1 MKSVSLKDVCQ
12 VFGDGDWIESKDQSD
27 GGIRLVQTGNIGVGV
42 FKDRIE
48 KARWISEVTFKKLR
62 CTEIL
67 EGDVLVSR
75 LPDPVGRSCLIPA
88 LEHKAITAV
97 DCSILRFDPKKIIA
111 KFFVFYSQSSQYAN
125 AIEPLISGSTRQRIS
140 REKLGTIQIPLPSL
154 DEQLDIV
161 EKLDSAIAEIEDAKM
176 RTNASLQNLSKLL
189 DSKFEEVFTILEAE
203 FGVVQSGTIIDVR
216 DGTHDSPSYVDSG
229 YPLITSKNLQDG
241 LIDFSKVSLITEED
255 YQQINKRSKVEAGDL
270 LFAMIGT
277 IGNPVVV
284 KEDPLFAIKNVAL
297 FKGNPS
303 YEMTFLSFYLRTP
316 KIREKFEREAKGT
329 TQRFLGLGYLRT
341 LDIPNV
347 PPENQLE
354 IVRKLEQFESE
365 IKKLELNLKQRLENF
380 IELNNSIVSSMFT
393 IDSEEEAVA

>member
-1 MKSVSLKDVCQ
+1 MSGTVKLLGEICEISTGSTDTKDATENGQ
-12 VFGDGDWIESKDQSD
+12 YPLFDRSKRVKASD
-27 GGIRLVQTGNIGVGV
+27 KYLFDCEALIMPGEGAEFLPRHYIGKFDLHQRAYAMFNFSDLV
-42 FKDRIE
+42 
-48 KARWISEVTFKKLR
+48 
-62 CTEIL
+62 
-67 EGDVLVSR
+67 
-75 LPDPVGRSCLIPA
+75 DPQYLY
-88 LEHKAITAV
+88 
-97 DCSILRFDPKKIIA
+97 
-111 KFFVFYSQSSQYAN
+111 FY
-125 AIEPLISGSTRQRIS
+125 LISVKDYFANNAVGATVKSLRRRHFTDL
-140 REKLGTIQIPLPSL
+140 EVPLPSL
-154 DEQLDIV
+154 EKQRDIV
-161 EKLDSAIAEIEDAKM
+161 AKLDSAFAEIEDAKM
-176 RTNASLQNLSKLL
+176 RTRVSLQNLSKLL
-189 DSKFEEVFTILEAE
+189 DSKFEEVFAMTEAE

-303 YEMTFLSFYLRTP
+303 YDMTFLSFYLRTP

-347 PPENQLE
+347 PAQDQLE

-393 IDSEEEAVA
+393 LASEEEAVA

>member
-1 MKSVSLKDVCQ
+1 VKVLPLGEVCTLEYGKPLDKEFRKPDGAFQ
-12 VFGDGDWIESKDQSD
+12 AFGANGPISSASKYLIDGPCVI
-27 GGIRLVQTGNIGVGV
+27 
-42 FKDRIE
+42 
-48 KARWISEVTFKKLR
+48 
-62 CTEIL
+62 
-67 EGDVLVSR
+67 
-75 LPDPVGRSCLIPA
+75 VGRKGSA
-88 LEHKAITAV
+88 GEITYV
-97 DCSILRFDPKKIIA
+97 KENVWPLDVTYYVKHDPKESDLRYLFYTLQNLDLKQ
-111 KFFVFYSQSSQYAN
+111 FVRGVKPGLNRNDVYN
-125 AIEPLISGSTRQRIS
+125 LP
-140 REKLGTIQIPLPSL
+140 IPLPSL
-154 DEQLDIV
+154 EKQLEV
-161 EKLDSAIAEIEDAKM
+161 VKKLDNAFAEIELAKSETI
-176 RTNASLQNLSKLL
+176 RSIQNLSNLL
-189 DSKFEEVFTILEAE
+189 DSKLDEVFTMMEAE
-203 FGVVQSGTIIDVR
+203 CGMVQSGTIIDVR

-241 LIDFSKVSLITEED
+241 LIDFSKVSLISEED

-303 YEMTFLSFYLRTP
+303 YDMTFLSFYLRTP

-365 IKKLELNLKQRLENF
+365 IRKLELNLKQRLENF

-393 IDSEEEAVA
+393 IDSKEEAVA